1 MARKR
6 ENNRIVIHT
15 SERRRPYGAK
25 LTLLLE
31 DDRDFKIDG
40 ECTLLITP
48 EIVIR
53 IKPANE
59 HFYMNKSCW
68 DVYIDGFSTA
78 GEAEKCGLKVALGFL
93 WGAFKNKYS
102 ARLLYHTPLPC
113 VVYDR
118 TVSKGLSLSAHC
130 TVSMSYGVK
139 NIIKPLDEIISSK
152 NEFDQRLLI
161 AIEIFT
167 AAKLET
173 TERSKFVNLVSS
185 IEPLAAQ
192 KKYEDDELLKLLKD
206 FKSQIKSLSLES
218 SIRDSLIGRIDHLK
232 TESVSKAIRR
242 VIKEKLPNDQSSL
255 EIIEEAY
262 GLRSRILHEGATDAD
277 LQQKSIEVESV
288 IRSLIEQFIHDALKP
303 KHATQQG

>member
-1 MARKR
+1 MARKK
-6 ENNRIVIHT
+6 ENNRVVINT

-31 DDRDFKIDG
+31 DDRDFKIDA
-40 ECTLLITP
+40 ECTLLVTP
-48 EIVIR
+48 EIIIR

-59 HFYMNKSCW
+59 HIYMSKSCW
-68 DVYIDGFSTA
+68 DVYIEGFATA

-118 TVSKGLSLSAHC
+118 TASKGLSFSGHC
-130 TVSMSYGVK
+130 TVSMSYAVN
-139 NIIKPLDEIISSK
+139 NIIKPLDEIISSN
-152 NEFDQRLLI
+152 NEFEQRLLI

-173 TERSKFVNLVSS
+173 TERSKFVNLVSA
-185 IEPLAAQ
+185 IEPLASQ
-192 KKYEDDELLKLLKD
+192 EKYDDEGLNKLLQD
-206 FKSQIKSLSLES
+206 FKSQMKLLSLES
-218 SIRDSLIGRIDHLK
+218 SVKDSLIGRIEQLK

-255 EIIEEAY
+255 QIIEEAY

-277 LQQKSIEVESV
+277 LQQKSEEVESV
-288 IRSLIEQFIHDALKP
+288 IRSLIEKCIYDTLNP
-303 KHATQQG
+303 KHAAQ